1 MKVRGIEHIR
11 KAELM
16 SHNLLVSIPHF
27 SDKIIPSGHV

>member
-11 KAELM
+11 KAELIRI
-16 SHNLLVSIPHF
+16 SIPHF